1 MAGQLDA
8 LQKLPPQSVEME
20 QSVLGAILQDHHALV
35 QVLEI
40 LQERDFYQDAHRWI
54 FQTMI
59 DLFQDNVP
67 IDVLTV
73 TERLRK
79 KGRFEAAGGATYLV
93 DLAEMVPTAAHVMH
107 HAQVVRE
114 KAILRAL
121 IQTATTIVTESYED
135 AEDVDTLLDRAEQ
148 AIFEIGQRK
157 TTAGFVRIN
166 TLLTGTFRRIE
177 QLSERKELVTGLPTG
192 LTDFDRRTAGLQ
204 PSDLIIVAARP
215 GVGKSSL
222 SLNIAEHVGVHVRR
236 PVAIFSLEMSKEQLV
251 IRLLCSQARV
261 DASKLRTGFLS
272 RDDWPLLT
280 KAASTLSEAPIY
292 IDDTPAQS
300 ALDIRAKARRL
311 RAELGDLALIIVDYL
326 QLMQVRGRTN
336 FWHYPF
342 PQGPGERT
350 RCTGA
355 GAVAAEPGGGAT
367 QAAEAAT
374 VRSA

>member
-1 MAGQLDA
+1 MAGQLDT

-20 QSVLGAILQDHHALV
+20 QSVLGAILQDNHALV
-35 QVLEI
+35 RVLEI

-93 DLAEMVPTAAHVMH
+93 DLVEMVPTAAHVLH

-157 TTAGFVRIN
+157 TTAGFVHIN
-166 TLLTGTFRRIE
+166 SILKGSCRRFEELYELKEVVTGILTGVKD
-177 QLSERKELVTGLPTG
+177 LS
-192 LTDFDRRTAGLQ
+192 
-204 PSDLIIVAARP
+204 
-215 GVGKSSL
+215 
-222 SLNIAEHVGVHVRR
+222 
-236 PVAIFSLEMSKEQLV
+236 
-251 IRLLCSQARV
+251 
-261 DASKLRTGFLS
+261 S
-272 RDDWPLLT
+272 R
-280 KAASTLSEAPIY
+280 S
-292 IDDTPAQS
+292 
-300 ALDIRAKARRL
+300 R
-311 RAELGDLALIIVDYL
+311 
-326 QLMQVRGRTN
+326 
-336 FWHYPF
+336 
-342 PQGPGERT
+342 
-350 RCTGA
+350 
-355 GAVAAEPGGGAT
+355 
-367 QAAEAAT
+367 
-374 VRSA
+374 